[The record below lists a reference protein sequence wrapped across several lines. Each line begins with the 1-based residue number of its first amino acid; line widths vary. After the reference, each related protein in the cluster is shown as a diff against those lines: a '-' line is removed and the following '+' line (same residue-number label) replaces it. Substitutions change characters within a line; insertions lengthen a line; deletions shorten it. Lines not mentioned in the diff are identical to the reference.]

1 MLVTDNGPAMKSRRY
16 KNFIAKSNLLVHVR
30 GQKYHPQ
37 TIGREERFHGS
48 LKLERLYRTL
58 PRNRAE
64 LVAEVQSYRSFYNF
78 ERLHQNLG
86 YLTPAQV
93 YLKQTGSEN
102 SYLFCR

>member
-1 MLVTDNGPAMKSRRY
+1 
-16 KNFIAKSNLLVHVR
+16 
-30 GQKYHPQ
+30 
-37 TIGREERFHGS
+37 
-48 LKLERLYRTL
+48 
-58 PRNRAE
+58 
-64 LVAEVQSYRSFYNF
+64 VQSYRSFYNF